1 MRMTNKIKESSRFN
15 YKSNFGEN
23 NPLLTNTKLFD
34 LALDEFVTN
43 DFQHASLNDILKK
56 ADIAKSSFY
65 YQYGDKLGLYLAMM
79 DVIIQKKLKFFN
91 ERMNNVDL
99 KADFF
104 TVIRQLSKETMD
116 FMFMDKRLYHFSNQM
131 MYQDKELLAVVIKY
145 FPYDVNASFKPL
157 LERAFKEKLINQKYP
172 IEFVGRVLQVLLSNI
187 DKLLDEHATAEKAYQ
202 TLNLVFD
209 VLEKGIKE

>member
-1 MRMTNKIKESSRFN
+1 MTNKIKESSRFN

-172 IEFVGRVLQVLLSNI
+172 IELVGRVLQVLLSNI